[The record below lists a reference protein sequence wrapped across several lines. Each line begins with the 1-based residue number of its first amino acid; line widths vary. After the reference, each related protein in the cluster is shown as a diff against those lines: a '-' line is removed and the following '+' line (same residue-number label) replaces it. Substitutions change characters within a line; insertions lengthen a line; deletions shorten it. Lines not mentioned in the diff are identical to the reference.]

1 MIINNLNKLMRNLL
15 HQEHSGQMNSVSTMI
30 ILQNKRVKL

>member
-1 MIINNLNKLMRNLL
+1 MRNLL

-30 ILQNKRVKL
+30 ILQNQRVKF